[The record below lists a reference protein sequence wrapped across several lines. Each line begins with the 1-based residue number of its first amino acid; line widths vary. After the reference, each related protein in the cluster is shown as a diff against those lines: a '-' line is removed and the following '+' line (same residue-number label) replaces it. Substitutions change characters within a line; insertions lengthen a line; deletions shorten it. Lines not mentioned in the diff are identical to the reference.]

1 MSQQPLFCESLY
13 EALQA
18 AVMGCGGYKKVGA
31 ELWPSLPVDRAGRDL
46 SDCLN
51 PDNARKLS
59 LDELMSLLG
68 RARREGIHTAA
79 AFVMRDAGYADPV
92 PVDPETEKERL
103 QREFIRAA
111 GVMEGLAK
119 RITTLSERAA

>member
-1 MSQQPLFCESLY
+1 MTQAPLFCESLY

-18 AVMGCGGYKKVGA
+18 LVLACGGHKRVGA
-31 ELWPSLPVDRAGRDL
+31 DLWPSLPVDRAGRDL

-51 PDNARKLS
+51 PENPRKLN
-59 LDELMSLLG
+59 LDELCHLLRLG
-68 RARREGIHTAA
+68 RANGVHTAA
-79 AFVMRDAGYADPV
+79 AWLLGDAGYAAPV

-111 GVMEGLAK
+111 SEMEAMARRISTLAG
-119 RITTLSERAA
+119 RAE